1 MKKINLAFAQDITEA
16 NYIMENSKHN
26 IVWVPL
32 NLETM
37 MYFEQKKIN
46 YINPNKLL
54 NNHFHKKG
62 LEQWSKLEK
71 KLIKIM
77 LLEESLKY
85 RYKGIIRKFFN
96 SIFFLIEVISKIE
109 KKYKINSLVLS
120 GWNNYNQK
128 SIKDNYICSKI
139 LNDLYKRKFNIILID
154 EIKDNFNHQV
164 SELDYR
170 IQNTKKKKI
179 LFTDLNYNFLRIIYS
194 CLFNKNL
201 AIYILDLHSKKSL
214 RKFFLKLA
222 GVRFISVYNSIKKK
236 QKKFKLAL
244 GEISYK
250 YKNFDLSDLIKY
262 RGFQIKK
269 NLSEIKLKNEVLD
282 KVYKYLKPNLT
293 ILNNVRGNNFYIT
306 KLGKKYNLNTM
317 ILSHGTLSQG
327 DNKFEKM
334 YQKIIAEEL
343 INKYAKYL
351 CLQNKILERSLKT
364 IEASN
369 KFIKT
374 GNIIFSEAK
383 QNRKSFFLYAVTQR
397 DFVNMQFYGIETFY
411 EFYENLNFL
420 NNLAKKY
427 NYRFLVKLHP
437 NINKTIKPLKKKF
450 LNLKFTNKSIQKLL
464 SETIATISFSSTAI
478 DDSLSSGVPVILL
491 DRVNRYSHD
500 STQKNNKLE
509 NKAVFYCN
517 NKSDFIKKLEH
528 ATSKNDF
535 NFNYYSYGG
544 NYKDNI
550 KENILN
556 FIK

>member
-26 IVWVPL
+26 LLWVPL

-37 MYFEQKKIN
+37 LYFDQKKIN

-54 NNHFHKKG
+54 DNHFHKKG
-62 LEQWSKLEK
+62 LVHWSKLEK

-85 RYKGIIRKFFN
+85 RHKGIIRKFFN
-96 SIFFLIEVISKIE
+96 SIFFLIEIISKIE

-139 LNDLYKRKFNIILID
+139 LDELYKRRLKIILID

-164 SELDYR
+164 SELNYR
-170 IQNTKKKKI
+170 FQNTKKKKI
-179 LFTDLNYNFLRIIYS
+179 LFTDFNYNFLRIIYS
-194 CLFNKNL
+194 CLFKRNL
-201 AIYILDLHSKKSL
+201 VIYILDFHSKKSL
-214 RKFFLKLA
+214 RKLFLKLA
-222 GVRFISVYNSIKKK
+222 GVRFISIYNSIKKK
-236 QKKFKLAL
+236 QRKLKLGL
-244 GEISYK
+244 GEITYK
-250 YKNFDLSDLIKY
+250 YKNFDLSNLIKY
-262 RGFQIKK
+262 RGLQIKK
-269 NLSEIKLKNEVLD
+269 NLFEIKLKNEVLD

-306 KLGKKYNLNTM
+306 KLGKKYNLNTI

-343 INKYAKYL
+343 INKYVKYL

-364 IEASN
+364 IEANN

-374 GNIIFSEAK
+374 GNVIFSEAK

-450 LNLKFTNKSIQKLL
+450 LYLKFTNKSIQKLL
-464 SETIATISFSSTAI
+464 SEAIATISFSSTVI
-478 DDSLSSGVPVILL
+478 DDSLSSEVPVILL
-491 DRVNRYSHD
+491 DRVNRYNHD
-500 STQKNNKLE
+500 CTQKNNKLE

-528 ATSKNDF
+528 TASKNNF
-535 NFNYYSYGG
+535 NFDDYSYGG

-550 KENILN
+550 KEKILN
-556 FIK
+556 FVK